1 MFDVFVT
8 GRRSSMR
15 RGAVPLAIS
24 WAVHALAI
32 TVIVALPLLFATKDR
47 PDVPEA
53 MVAFVAVAPAPPPP
67 PPPPPPAATATKPAT
82 PWPSPR
88 PTPSAPKTS
97 PSLEVPA
104 RVEPPP
110 AEASI
115 DELAAAGNTEGGI
128 ERGVPGGVAGGVLGG
143 VLGGV
148 IGGMLDAPPPPPP
161 PPQSAPI
168 RTGGE
173 LKAPALI
180 KRVPPVYPPLAV
192 SAEIEGTVI
201 LEATVGKD
209 GRVED
214 VRVLRSVGVF
224 DRAAINAVRQWEYA
238 PLLLNGTPE
247 RFILTVTVSFNLS

>member
-1 MFDVFVT
+1 V
-8 GRRSSMR
+8 
-15 RGAVPLAIS
+15 
-24 WAVHALAI
+24 
-32 TVIVALPLLFATKDR
+32 
-47 PDVPEA
+47 
-53 MVAFVAVAPAPPPP
+53 
-67 PPPPPPAATATKPAT
+67 
-82 PWPSPR
+82 
-88 PTPSAPKTS
+88 
-97 PSLEVPA
+97 
-104 RVEPPP
+104 
-110 AEASI
+110 
-115 DELAAAGNTEGGI
+115 AGNTEGGI
-128 ERGVPGGVAGGVLGG
+128 EGGVPGGVAGGVLGG

-161 PPQSAPI
+161 PPPSAPI

-214 VRVLRSVGVF
+214 VRVLRSVGVL

>member
-1 MFDVFVT
+1 MFDLFVT

-15 RGAVPLAIS
+15 RGAVPLVIS

-32 TVIVALPLLFATKDR
+32 SLVVALPLLYATQER

-53 MVAFVAVAPAPPPP
+53 ILAFVAVAPAPPPP
-67 PPPPPPAATATKPAT
+67 PPPPAPTATKPT
-82 PWPSPR
+82 SPRPSPR
-88 PTPSAPKTS
+88 PSPSAPKTL
-97 PSLEVPA
+97 PSLQMQA
-104 RVEPPP
+104 RVEPPQADP
-110 AEASI
+110 ASI
-115 DELAAAGNTEGGI
+115 DEFAAADDAEGGI
-128 ERGVPGGVAGGVLGG
+128 EGGVPGGVAGGVLGG

-148 IGGMLDAPPPPPP
+148 VGGISDAPPPPPP
-161 PPQSAPI
+161 PPPSAPI

-192 SAEIEGTVI
+192 SAQIEGVVI
-201 LEATVGKD
+201 LEATVGKN

-214 VRVLRSVGVF
+214 VQVLRSVGVL

-238 PLLLNGTPE
+238 PLLLNGEPE
-247 RFILTVTVSFNLS
+247 RFILTVTVSFSLS

>member
-1 MFDVFVT
+1 
-8 GRRSSMR
+8 
-15 RGAVPLAIS
+15 
-24 WAVHALAI
+24 
-32 TVIVALPLLFATKDR
+32 
-47 PDVPEA
+47 
-53 MVAFVAVAPAPPPP
+53 
-67 PPPPPPAATATKPAT
+67 
-82 PWPSPR
+82 
-88 PTPSAPKTS
+88 
-97 PSLEVPA
+97 
-104 RVEPPP
+104 VEPPT
-110 AEASI
+110 AEGSI

-128 ERGVPGGVAGGVLGG
+128 EGGVPGGVAGGVLGG

-148 IGGMLDAPPPPPP
+148 MGGMLDAPPPPPP
-161 PPQSAPI
+161 PPPSAPI

-214 VRVLRSVGVF
+214 VRVLRSVGVL